1 MRILHV
7 CLTSPYTPN
16 FSYQENLL
24 TKAHKKMGI
33 DVYILANKEMYEG
46 SSIVFSKESDFINE
60 DGIPVSRLSYFKLIP
75 IQLNKKIRV
84 YSDVYDKIEAIKP
97 NIIFI
102 HNPQFLSIL
111 SIVKYAKKHSNIKI
125 FVDSHTDFK
134 NSAKSFISKN
144 LLHRFLY
151 KFCAQRILPFTTK
164 FWGTLPTRVDF
175 LHKVYN
181 IPQNKIE
188 FLPMGADDDMIVKHT
203 SAQEKHDVKASFNF
217 KDDDFVIVTGGKIDI
232 AKIKILS
239 LMEAVNKIER
249 NNIKLLVF
257 GSIDRTL
264 KEKFESLCSDR
275 VKYVGWANVD
285 DAYKYFSIADLVIF
299 PCLHSVYWEQV
310 AGMGIPMVVKYM
322 QGITHV
328 DRGGNVKFLQEE
340 SVDEIKKTIED
351 IFFNGQ
357 LKYMKDAAERNK
369 KFFSYRD
376 IAARCI
382 E

>member
-1 MRILHV
+1 MRILHI
-7 CLTSPYTPN
+7 CLANPYTPN

-24 TKAHKKMGI
+24 TKAQKKLGME
-33 DVYILANKEMYEG
+33 VYILANEEMYEN
-46 SSIVFSKESDFINE
+46 SCLVFSKESNFINE
-60 DGIPVSRLSYFKLIP
+60 DGIPVYRLPYLKLIP
-75 IQLNKKIRV
+75 IQLNKKLRIYPSV
-84 YSDVYDKIEAIKP
+84 YKTIKKISPDV
-97 NIIFI
+97 IFI

-111 SIVKYAKKHSNIKI
+111 SIVKYAKENPNVKI
-125 FVDSHTDFK
+125 FVDSHTDFR
-134 NSAKSFISKN
+134 NSAKSFISKTI
-144 LLHRFLY
+144 LHKILY
-151 KFCAQRILPFTTK
+151 KFCAKKILPFTTK

-181 IPQNKIE
+181 IPTNKIE
-188 FLPMGADDDMIVKHT
+188 FLPMGADDDMIVKHS
-203 SAQEKHDVKASFNF
+203 SAQEKRDVKASFNF
-217 KDDDFVIVTGGKIDI
+217 KDDDLVIVTGGKIDI

-257 GSIDRTL
+257 GSIDKKI
-264 KEKFESLCSDR
+264 KEKFESLCSNR
-275 VKYVGWANVD
+275 VKYAGWANVD

-328 DRGGNVKFLQEE
+328 DRGGNVKFLQDE
-340 SVDEIKKTIED
+340 SVDEIKKTIEN
-351 IFFNGQ
+351 IFLNGR
-357 LKYMKDAAERNK
+357 LEYMKTVAEQNK

-376 IAARCI
+376 IATRCI